1 MLYILEVRAKNA
13 LSYPYLHVKLGR
25 NTTIIGPN
33 DAGKS
38 NLIRIIRIGTAACD
52 DSISL
57 NDIYVA
63 EGEILDQTKSA
74 IIDIKFEL
82 ILDNQTPKTLSQ
94 IEILLTRAIP
104 NLKTFTSQSNNNI
117 EFSIRTEVKYDSF
130 SNKGSVEHFLLR
142 TWGDSIDSANV
153 LSPIPINSSFK
164 NLFNIFH
171 IGTERDYMSLI
182 NDSNSLLSRAFNFM
196 EIEPDT
202 RYALAIL
209 LSNINQAIIQAAP
222 SLQKIQA
229 SMAPIAHTLGSK
241 GSSIEV
247 NVIPTTLNK
256 AINTLQF
263 IFKNGSG
270 PSLSLDQHGLG
281 TQTFG
286 IFLVLSAYLHQVY
299 EHITNAGFDAL
310 FLALLEEPESHTEPA
325 GHRRIFNFINQ
336 LNAQTIVT
344 THSPYFLQQADLA
357 DVIHISLAN
366 GHSEIH
372 RLDQNEFTFEELSR
386 IKREVIKTRGELLF
400 TKVIVFCEG
409 ITESNALP
417 IFCREAFGDFASEIL
432 FVDVGGVKYRAFL
445 KLAKTFGLNWFIFS
459 DGEPS
464 TIKSVNK
471 AVSEVFGAEYQE
483 RELRTVFLSDGNC
496 YEEAL
501 LSDGYMPQMVE
512 AINLLELNNTN
523 YKNNPNEDFILCY
536 KEAQQKQFK
545 KRVKTSDICP
555 TCHQAIYTDVYYDY
569 SGNDGYKRA
578 LLDFCLK
585 NKARLAEPIAEAIV
599 AMLDKKKRIP
609 SKISNLFANITKT
622 LSPANINN
630 NTSEL

>member
-57 NDIYVA
+57 NDIYIA
-63 EGEILDQTKSA
+63 EGEILDKTKSA
-74 IIDIKFEL
+74 IIDIKFRLDLDNTNIQNIKTIGL
-82 ILDNQTPKTLSQ
+82 ILS
-94 IEILLTRAIP
+94 RAIP
-104 NLKTFTSQSNNNI
+104 NLSVYSKVHRSI
-117 EFSIRTEVKYDSF
+117 EFGLRTEIIYDPL
-130 SNKGSVEHFLLR
+130 SNKGIAEHSLLNA
-142 TWGDSIDSANV
+142 WHDSIETTVID
-153 LSPIPINSSFK
+153 SPISINSSFK
-164 NLFNIFH
+164 NIFNIFH
-171 IGTERDYMSLI
+171 IDAERDYISLL
-182 NDSNSLLSRAFNFM
+182 NDRNSLLSRAFNFM
-196 EIEPDT
+196 EVEPEI
-202 RYALAIL
+202 RHSLAAL
-209 LSNINQAIIQAAP
+209 LSKANQKVIQATP
-222 SLQKIQA
+222 SLQKIQET
-229 SMAPIAHTLGSK
+229 MEPIANTLGSK
-241 GSSIEV
+241 GSCVEV
-247 NVIPTTLNK
+247 NAIPTALNK

-263 IFKNGSG
+263 IFKNGTG
-270 PSLSLDQHGLG
+270 PSLPLDQHGLG
-281 TQTFG
+281 TQTLG
-286 IFLVLSAYLHQVY
+286 IFLILSAYLHQVH
-299 EHITNAGFDAL
+299 EHITNAGIDAL

-344 THSPYFLQQADLA
+344 THSPYFLQQADLS

-372 RLDQNEFTFEELSR
+372 RLDQNEFTSEELSR

-417 IFCREAFGDFASEIL
+417 IFCREVFGDFASEIL

-483 RELRTVFLSDGNC
+483 SELRTIFLSDGNC

-501 LSDGYMPQMVE
+501 ISDGYMPQMVE

-536 KEAQQKQFK
+536 KETQQKQFK
-545 KRVKTSDICP
+545 KRIKTSDICP

-599 AMLDKKKRIP
+599 AMPDKQKRIP
-609 SKISNLFANITKT
+609 PKINDLFANITKT
-622 LSPANINN
+622 LSPTNISNN
-630 NTSEL
+630 ISEL

>member
-63 EGEILDQTKSA
+63 ADEILDKTKSA
-74 IIDIKFEL
+74 IIDIKFKIDL
-82 ILDNQTPKTLSQ
+82 TNTKIQNFST
-94 IEILLTRAIP
+94 IEIVLSRAIP
-104 NLKTFTSQSNNNI
+104 NLSIYADPLSSI
-117 EFSIRTEVKYDSF
+117 EFGLRTEIIYNPL
-130 SNKGSVEHFLLR
+130 SNKGEAGHYLLNE
-142 TWGDSIDSANV
+142 WGNSIDTAVVN
-153 LSPIPINSSFK
+153 SPIAINSSFK
-164 NLFNIFH
+164 NIFNIFH
-171 IGTERDYMSLI
+171 IDAERDYISLL
-182 NDSNSLLSRAFNFM
+182 NDKNSLLSRAFNFM
-196 EIEPDT
+196 EVEPEI
-202 RYALAIL
+202 RHSLAAL
-209 LSNINQAIIQAAP
+209 LSKANQKVIQATP
-222 SLQKIQA
+222 SLQKIQDTLE
-229 SMAPIAHTLGSK
+229 PIANTLGSK
-241 GSSIEV
+241 GSNVEV
-247 NVIPTTLNK
+247 NVIPTALNK

-263 IFKNGSG
+263 IFKNGTG
-270 PSLSLDQHGLG
+270 PSLPLDQHGLG

-286 IFLVLSAYLHQVY
+286 IFLILSAYLHQVY
-299 EHITNAGFDAL
+299 EHINNAGLDAL
-310 FLALLEEPESHTEPA
+310 FLTLLEEPESHTEPA

-357 DVIHISLAN
+357 DVIHISLVD

-372 RLDQNEFTFEELSR
+372 CLHPDEFTSEELKR

-409 ITESNALP
+409 VTESDALP

-445 KLAKTFGLNWFIFS
+445 KLAKIFNLNWFIFS
-459 DGEPS
+459 DGEPN

-523 YKNNPNEDFILCY
+523 YKNNPNEDFILSY

-555 TCHQAIYTDVYYDY
+555 TCHQSIYTDVYYDY
-569 SGNDGYKRA
+569 SDNDGYKRA

-599 AMLDKKKRIP
+599 AMQDKRKRIP
-609 SKISNLFANITKT
+609 PKINNLFENITKT
-622 LSPANINN
+622 LSPANINSS
-630 NTSEL
+630 TAEA

>member
-82 ILDNQTPKTLSQ
+82 ILDNQTPKALSQ

-142 TWGDSIDSANV
+142 TWCDSIDSANV

-336 LNAQTIVT
+336 LNAQT
-344 THSPYFLQQADLA
+344 
-357 DVIHISLAN
+357 
-366 GHSEIH
+366 
-372 RLDQNEFTFEELSR
+372 LSR

-630 NTSEL
+630 NT

>member
-63 EGEILDQTKSA
+63 AGEILDQTKSA

-82 ILDNQTPKTLSQ
+82 VLNNLSPQ
-94 IEILLTRAIP
+94 DIRRLGIFLTRAIP
-104 NLKTFTSQSNNNI
+104 NLRLYAFPSGNNI
-117 EFSIRTEVKYDSF
+117 EFSIRTEIKYDAF
-130 SNKGSVEHFLLR
+130 SNKGIAEHYFLNR
-142 TWGDSIDSANV
+142 WNDSINNATID
-153 LSPIPINSSFK
+153 SPISINSNFK
-164 NLFNIFH
+164 NIFNIFY
-171 IGTERDYMSLI
+171 INAERDYISLL
-182 NDSNSLLSRAFNFM
+182 NDKNSLLSRAFNFM
-196 EIEPDT
+196 EVAPET
-202 RYALAIL
+202 RNALATL
-209 LSNINQAIIQAAP
+209 LSKTNQKVIQATP
-222 SLQKIQA
+222 SLQKIQN
-229 SMAPIAHTLGSK
+229 SMEPIANTLGSK
-241 GSSIEV
+241 GSSVEV
-247 NVIPTTLNK
+247 NVIPTALNK

-263 IFKNGSG
+263 IFKNGAG

-286 IFLVLSAYLHQVY
+286 IFLILGSYLHQVH

-344 THSPYFLQQADLA
+344 THSPYFLQQVDLA
-357 DVIHISLAN
+357 NVIHISLVN

-372 RLDQNEFTFEELSR
+372 RLDQNEFTSEELSR

-432 FVDVGGVKYRAFL
+432 FIDVGGVKYRAFL

-471 AVSEVFGAEYQE
+471 TISEVFGAEYLE
-483 RELRTVFLSDGNC
+483 RELRTIFLSDGNC

-536 KEAQQKQFK
+536 KETQQKQFK

-555 TCHQAIYTDVYYDY
+555 TCHQSIYTDVYYDY
-569 SGNDGYKRA
+569 SDNDGYKRA

-599 AMLDKKKRIP
+599 AMPDKKKRIP
-609 SKISNLFANITKT
+609 PNINSLFANIRKT
-622 LSPANINN
+622 LSPAIS
-630 NTSEL
+630 TIL